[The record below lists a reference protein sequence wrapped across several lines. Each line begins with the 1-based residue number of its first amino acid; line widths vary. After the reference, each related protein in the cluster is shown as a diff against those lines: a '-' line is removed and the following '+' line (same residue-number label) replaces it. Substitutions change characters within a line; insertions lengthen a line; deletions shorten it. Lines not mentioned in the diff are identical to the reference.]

1 MRHTKNFATWMFNLL
16 AGLHNKTNRCYIMGR
31 RLTTSLEPQK
41 WPREWLLLTSKGL
54 LRISGGLVQFQM
66 IQPKIWVLDHVLP
79 YKSNLKFFNTRLQ
92 NLEVNFKIVDAIL
105 GWMEQL
111 FRWKLHIWHNNRC
124 HASKGLQDMHYTMGP
139 SSKIFNVQGTRSGR
153 KKLYPWYCFSSF
165 SSPTLQKTLYNWLIW
180 SIWALAATLS
190 ADFYINFVL
199 SYHQWLP
206 NILCSLNI
214 FRKLLEKKTHI
225 ILMYTY
231 SSCMTLW

>member
-92 NLEVNFKIVDAIL
+92 NLEVNFKIVDAIP

-111 FRWKLHIWHNNRC
+111 FRWKLHIWHKVIVVMQ
-124 HASKGLQDMHYTMGP
+124 AKGY
-139 SSKIFNVQGTRSGR
+139 
-153 KKLYPWYCFSSF
+153 
-165 SSPTLQKTLYNWLIW
+165 KTCI
-180 SIWALAATLS
+180 
-190 ADFYINFVL
+190 
-199 SYHQWLP
+199 
-206 NILCSLNI
+206 
-214 FRKLLEKKTHI
+214 
-225 ILMYTY
+225 
-231 SSCMTLW
+231 TLWVPPLRFLMFKARVVVVKNYIHGIVFPLFHHRLYRRPFTIGWYEAFEP